1 MKLDM
6 FTEHILSWKKMKN
19 MNMRKNRKTNEAASF
34 VSTSKAK
41 KLELAD
47 VQSYKTTREAKAIPK
62 QEMMTMRIS
71 IPNVPLC
78 FGRFQIQVTL
88 KPQEVALRQRSRR
101 GKDEPGRGPP
111 I

>member
-1 MKLDM
+1 M
-6 FTEHILSWKKMKN
+6 W
-19 MNMRKNRKTNEAASF
+19 KTNEAASF

-47 VQSYKTTREAKAIPK
+47 VQSYKTTQEAKAIPK

-78 FGRFQIQVTL
+78 FGRFQIQVT
-88 KPQEVALRQRSRR
+88 KTPRSGTAKKRSRR

-111 I
+111 IGHGTREVKQ